1 MLGFFWFVLFVC
13 SFVCFACVCGCLLW
27 CTSEKKSVS
36 VIKKDFNTYIC
47 EVVILRRALDV
58 QTLAQLSSDLRQ
70 QGFIKLLGFSVCLLI
85 FCCYG
90 YTRPVA
96 VLHLLLPLMPPA
108 TLTVLLNQA
117 LEFLTVLH
125 YLQWELLLA
134 PVLFEKPFEVYCI
147 CRSLVIDAS
156 VIRNVLF
163 CF

>member
-1 MLGFFWFVLFVC
+1 MFLLIAWVFLIRFVC
-13 SFVCFACVCGCLLW
+13 LFICLFCVCVWLSSVVHFWEEICF
-27 CTSEKKSVS
+27 SNKKR
-36 VIKKDFNTYIC
+36 C